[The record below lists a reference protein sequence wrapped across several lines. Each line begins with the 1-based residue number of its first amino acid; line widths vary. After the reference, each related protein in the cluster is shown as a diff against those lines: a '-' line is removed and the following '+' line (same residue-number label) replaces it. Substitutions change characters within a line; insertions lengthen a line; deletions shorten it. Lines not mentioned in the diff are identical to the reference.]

1 MSFVSFRLVDIEV
14 VQGKALFEAHNT
26 LQRHR
31 ACTAALEAAEAHKD
45 GALASARVE
54 MARIER
60 QCETLQDQVKN
71 EQHKLAVMC
80 AAQKAIILK
89 SQCLSMHSL

>member
-1 MSFVSFRLVDIEV
+1 MCIRDS
-14 VQGKALFEAHNT
+14 HNT

-31 ACTAALEAAEAHKD
+31 ACTAALEAAEVHKD

-54 MARIER
+54 VARMER
-60 QCETLQDQVKN
+60 QCEMLQDQVKN

-80 AAQKAIILK
+80 AAQKAKILK

>member
-31 ACTAALEAAEAHKD
+31 ACTAAREAAEAHKD
-45 GALASARVE
+45 GALACARLEV
-54 MARIER
+54 ARME
-60 QCETLQDQVKN
+60 QHCETLQDQIKN

-89 SQCLSMHSL
+89 SQCPSILSL